1 MDDIYINI
9 EDYNPGKKHKLLIDF
24 DDMIA
29 DMISNKKLNPVITE
43 LFNRSIKLN
52 ISMVFIMQAQF
63 KVTEDVKL
71 ISTHYIIMKTPNER
85 EFQQIKI
92 NNLSYINFK

>member
-1 MDDIYINI
+1 
-9 EDYNPGKKHKLLIDF
+9 
-24 DDMIA
+24 
-29 DMISNKKLNPVITE
+29 
-43 LFNRSIKLN
+43 
-52 ISMVFIMQAQF
+52 MVFIIQAQF

-85 EFQQIKI
+85 ELQQIKI